1 VNLYELQILTTT
13 LQHMDSKMP
22 APKSPSIVIS
32 ERQKEILSKIARQST
47 ADFREVSRASL
58 LLEIEK
64 GKPNSRIAKVMGC
77 SIDKVRHWRYK
88 WLDNQD
94 VLAKIESEQENSNT
108 LEKSIRKILTDNPR
122 PGAPPTYSSEQY
134 CQILAVALEPPEESG
149 RPISQWSNRELADEC
164 NKRGITSG
172 ISERQAGRF
181 LKRNRCETAS

>member
-1 VNLYELQILTTT
+1 
-13 LQHMDSKMP
+13 MDSKMP
-22 APKSPSIVIS
+22 TPKSPPIVIS
-32 ERQKEILSKIARQST
+32 EQQKEILSKIARQST

-58 LLEIEK
+58 ILEVEK

-88 WLDNQD
+88 WLNNQD
-94 VLAKIESEQENSNT
+94 VLAKIEAGQEDSNNK
-108 LEKSIRKILTDNPR
+108 LEKSIREVLTDNPR

-134 CQILAVALEPPEESG
+134 CQILAVALEQPEESG

-172 ISERQAGRF
+172 ISDRQVGRF
-181 LKRNRCETAS
+181 LKRNRYKTSS